1 MAKEIDWEYIFPAVK
16 ILFKSSCE
24 IQTDAIMDN
33 ALKAFPKPFGV
44 DLTPAA

>member
-24 IQTDAIMDN
+24 IQTDA
-33 ALKAFPKPFGV
+33 LKAFPKPFGV